1 MDRKTYRKI
10 AKKYGV
16 SVAEVKRDMQEAINA
31 AYTNPNAD
39 FATFKAQRA
48 VPRKGDVPTPDEL
61 IDYAAAEVRRRE
73 KEK

>member
-1 MDRKTYRKI
+1 MNRKTYRKI
-10 AKKYGV
+10 AKQHGV
-16 SVAEVKRDMQEAINA
+16 TVAEVKRDMQEAITA
-31 AYTNPNAD
+31 AYTDPNTD

-48 VPRKGDVPTPDEL
+48 VPRKGDVATPNEV